1 LKTKFLFLIL
11 LSTLL
16 FWFSSCVEKQVYPDI
31 PSLEFKTFIKMTHPA
46 GYDSVGI
53 IVLTYTDGDGDLGL
67 DKKDTTSYNFF
78 VTYYKMNNGVLSPG
92 TIFNPVTQTYDTIF
106 FNNRFYDLAPPDY
119 IGWIKGE
126 IEDTI
131 RPLYDPRSSKS
142 RDTIMFQIYMTDRAG
157 NKSNIVETPIIVVQ
171 NP

>member
-1 LKTKFLFLIL
+1 
-11 LSTLL
+11 
-16 FWFSSCVEKQVYPDI
+16 
-31 PSLEFKTFIKMTHPA
+31 M
-46 GYDSVGI
+46 
-53 IVLTYTDGDGDLGL
+53 
-67 DKKDTTSYNFF
+67 
-78 VTYYKMNNGVLSPG
+78 GVLSPG

>member
-1 LKTKFLFLIL
+1 
-11 LSTLL
+11 
-16 FWFSSCVEKQVYPDI
+16 
-31 PSLEFKTFIKMTHPA
+31 MTHPA

-67 DKKDTTSYNFF
+67 DKKKTRLRIIFF
-78 VTYYKMNNGVLSPG
+78 VTYYKMNNGGVLSPG